1 MHEGQRATGG
11 SQCSY
16 GNHVG
21 SEDWTQV
28 NRLGGKHLYPL
39 SCLAI
44 PAVDFGMNVLV
55 PFTPASTG
63 AHPSVSVPTV
73 LDAL

>member
-1 MHEGQRATGG
+1 MGPRDRAPL
-11 SQCSY
+11 
-16 GNHVG
+16 V
-21 SEDWTQV
+21 
-28 NRLGGKHLYPL
+28 RLGGKHLYPL